1 MPATVIDQAKV
12 EAYHNDGYLLLPGL
26 FTEADMQPVRLAIED
41 EVDRLA
47 DRFYREGK
55 VSSRF
60 ADQPFN
66 RRLVLLCESAQ
77 ESVRI
82 WELRTRAAVT
92 PELYR
97 LVRHPGLLEMMTA
110 ILGPEV
116 AWTGSFAVRVKLPES
131 EVTAFPWHQDT
142 QYYGNPTRH
151 LHVISV
157 WIPLVDVDERNGCLQ
172 LLPGSHRWG
181 LLGGA
186 RDSERVVQMFEDV
199 EQRGKPVVLPM
210 RRGDAL
216 AFSNLTCHA
225 STVNTTDEMRWSI
238 DLRYVVP
245 EAAAARSDEERQ
257 GYATIYDHYRM
268 RPITVTSRN
277 PDEVVPWDQIRD
289 LISR

>member
-1 MPATVIDQAKV
+1 MPGTVIDQAKV

-47 DRFYREGK
+47 DQFYREGK